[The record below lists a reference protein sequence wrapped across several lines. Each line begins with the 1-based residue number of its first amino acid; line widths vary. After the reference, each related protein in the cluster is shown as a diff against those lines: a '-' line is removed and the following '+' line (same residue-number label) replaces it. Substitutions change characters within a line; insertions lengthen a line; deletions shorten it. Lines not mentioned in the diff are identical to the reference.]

1 MEYKIITNN
10 LFDGYNFHKKSVE
23 VTIKGNKVE
32 DIQPYHETAN
42 NDQDQDQVIDA
53 RGDTVLPGLIDTHVH
68 ITMNPDDVARW
79 DDWIKDESK
88 EILLLKGMV
97 NALSLINSG
106 VTTVLECGAYSDTG
120 LILREAI
127 NRGIVKGP
135 RMFISGNPITITGG
149 HCHYMGIEADNEDE
163 IRKAVRQL
171 NKQEVDFI
179 KFMPTG
185 GSLTPQSNRRGVQ
198 YSLNEAEVLVE
209 EAKKCQKKVVAHA
222 LGTEGIVN
230 SVRAGVDSV
239 EHCAWLAPDE
249 GYQFIEEVAEEM
261 VAKGIFVTP
270 TLPSAF
276 RYAARMA
283 QTGFKERINNYKKM
297 HSLGVKFLAG
307 TDAGVPEVG
316 FQDLAYSVQLLHE
329 EIGLSI
335 EEAIKT
341 ATSNAAKAIGKEEN
355 LGTVGI
361 GKLADLIIV
370 KGDLSSDIS
379 LLNQVK
385 YVIKNG
391 ERVVEKGRE
400 AYDKQLY

>member
-1 MEYKIITNN
+1 MKYKIITNN
-10 LFDGYNFHKKSVE
+10 LFDGHNFHKRSLE
-23 VTIKGNKVE
+23 ITINGNKVE
-32 DIQPYHETAN
+32 KIQPYHETEN
-42 NDQDQDQVIDA
+42 NDKAQVIDA

-68 ITMNPDDVARW
+68 VTMNPDDVGRW
-79 DDWIKDESK
+79 DDWIKEERK
-88 EILLLKGMV
+88 EILILKGMA

-106 VTTVLECGAYSDTG
+106 VTTVLECGACSDTG
-120 LILREAI
+120 FILREAI

-135 RMFISGNPITITGG
+135 RMLISGNPITITGG

-163 IRKAVRQL
+163 IRKAVRHL

-198 YSLNEAEVLVE
+198 YSLSEVEVLVE
-209 EAKKCQKKVVAHA
+209 EAKRCQKKVVAHA

-230 SVRAGVDSV
+230 SVKAGVDSI
-239 EHCAWLAPDE
+239 EHCAWLAPED
-249 GYQFIEEVAEEM
+249 GYLFIEAVAEEI
-261 VAKGIFVTP
+261 ADKGIFVTP

-276 RYAARMA
+276 RYTARMA
-283 QTGFKERINNYKKM
+283 QAGFEERINNYKTM

-316 FQDLAYSVQLLHE
+316 FEDLAYSVQLLHE

-335 EEAIKT
+335 EEAIET
-341 ATSNAAKAIGKEEN
+341 ATSNAAKAIGKEEE
-355 LGTVGI
+355 LGTVEV

-370 KGDLSSDIS
+370 KGDLSSDVNC
-379 LLNQVK
+379 LKQVK
-385 YVIKNG
+385 YVIKDG
-391 ERVVEKGRE
+391 ERVVEKGRD
-400 AYDKQLY
+400 AYENQLH